1 MLTSRLTLLTVAST
15 GFGSSSIV
23 YLATYCP
30 AASKQLPAAKQ
41 PTPIQCA
48 IKVIDVD
55 KLSSAGDIE
64 RLRRETQLMALSKHP
79 NVLRVRGEWV
89 DDKGRLH
96 IACREYRLLAD
107 VLGVVND
114 TDRKTSGVTGFMAA
128 GSIADIAKWAWP
140 DGFPEEVIATVL
152 KQALQGL
159 VSTHLSLHDR
169 AS

>member
-1 MLTSRLTLLTVAST
+1 
-15 GFGSSSIV
+15 V

-30 AASKQLPAAKQ
+30 VATKTATGKQ
-41 PTPIQCA
+41 PAPIQCA

-96 IACREYRLLAD
+96 IACRKPPA
-107 VLGVVND
+107 
-114 TDRKTSGVTGFMAA
+114 
-128 GSIADIAKWAWP
+128 
-140 DGFPEEVIATVL
+140 
-152 KQALQGL
+152 
-159 VSTHLSLHDR
+159 
-169 AS
+169 